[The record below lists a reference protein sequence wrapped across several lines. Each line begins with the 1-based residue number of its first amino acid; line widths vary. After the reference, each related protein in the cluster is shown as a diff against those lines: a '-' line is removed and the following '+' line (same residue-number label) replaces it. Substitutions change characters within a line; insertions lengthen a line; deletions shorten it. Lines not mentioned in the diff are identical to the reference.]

1 MRNMRALFVLSLLA
15 AWTGAFAQQPP
26 QLLRYKFAAGQT
38 DHYEIRA
45 TGKLPLSLNFGPEA
59 NFPTLI
65 LEPTI
70 NISLTVRQYCRDV
83 SEDGAGFME
92 MTIPAMQS
100 HFSVRFEGQ
109 PMDIFTSWENN
120 RLKIFL
126 NGQEQPL
133 DENAQKL
140 AQALGATYPYQ
151 ITSTGQQIPA
161 EETLELLAQLTQS
174 AAFSGLDF
182 SRLNALTSR
191 LPEKPVAIG
200 ETWTVED
207 TLTSPQGHLAGRSRI
222 KLVGY
227 EEQNGVQ
234 AARIEGEGKFTMS
247 GQASGTQSPMG
258 VMFHISRL
266 EMDIRFINFFDPEAG
281 KIILSQ
287 ADIAQDMLLM
297 LTVPGMRLGQDVH
310 LPATIEKG
318 QIHLEM
324 RLQPAE

>member
-1 MRNMRALFVLSLLA
+1 MRRNMRILFLFSLLM
-15 AWTGAFAQQPP
+15 AWTKAFAQQPL
-26 QLLRYKFAAGQT
+26 LLRYKFAAGQT

-59 NFPTLI
+59 DFPNI
-65 LEPTI
+65 NLEPTI
-70 NISLTVRQYCRDV
+70 NISLTIRQYCRNIED
-83 SEDGAGFME
+83 DGAGVME

-100 HFSVRFEGQ
+100 HFSVRFAEQ

-120 RLKIFL
+120 RLKIFW

-140 AQALGATYPYQ
+140 AQALAATYAYRLTP
-151 ITSTGQQIPA
+151 TGQQIPA
-161 EETLELLAQLTQS
+161 EETLQLLAQLTQS

-191 LPEKPVAIG
+191 LPEKPVVIG
-200 ETWTVED
+200 ETWTGED
-207 TLTSPQGHLAGRSRI
+207 TLIGPQGHLAGRSQM

-227 EEQNGVQ
+227 EEKNGVQ
-234 AARIEGEGKFTMS
+234 AARIEGKGTFTMS
-247 GQASGTQSPMG
+247 GPLPGTQGPMG

-266 EMDIRFINFFDPEAG
+266 EMDIHFVNFFDPEAG

-297 LTVPGMRLGQDVH
+297 LTVPGMKQGQDLH
-310 LPATIEKG
+310 LPATMEKG
-318 QIHLEM
+318 QIHLDM
-324 RLQPAE
+324 RLQSTE